1 MIVSDI
7 ELRIT
12 EKMDFI
18 LVERSVGMKQNEKAD
33 KSSEAVKKSLR
44 GELGSA
50 VKMYSQCC
58 GTRTV
63 KNHLVCCPF
72 ISKAGLTP
80 RKFHGLGASQ
90 LRCLSS
96 CEKVGHHHVF
106 HKHYYPVG

>member
-63 KNHLVCCPF
+63 KKPSCVLHLHIQSRTNTQEVPWTGSFIAKVPF
-72 ISKAGLTP
+72 LM
-80 RKFHGLGASQ
+80 
-90 LRCLSS
+90 
-96 CEKVGHHHVF
+96 
-106 HKHYYPVG
+106 